1 MQSFTLNY
9 TNNEDWIKNLD
20 QQTIINYI
28 KLGKYISDN
37 VLMKL
42 RIDHT
47 DDPLI
52 GDMKTIF
59 TDKIDELTKNVDA
72 KLFKYN
78 ENSQKKGEYN
88 QSLVE
93 EIYNKWFKDA
103 VFEDKSKEPHCGDA
117 WIKSDTIPLTLV
129 ELKHY
134 TNAVPT
140 KEVEKFKQ
148 DMNNTGIT
156 YGLFI
161 ATGNITKKP
170 KCISCENMADKTLV
184 YVPNADEPSIIAG
197 TLMIKHI
204 HMNRC
209 DNGNNSTK
217 NENIIRMIKSKIPQ
231 IKDKINTI
239 ETYREK
245 IKTKK
250 KALNDTL
257 DEIDEEMKAFNLD
270 FVSFINGIESDIQ
283 FLM

>member
-1 MQSFTLNY
+1 MQSVNINY
-9 TNNEDWIKNLD
+9 TRNDNWIGELD
-20 QQTIINYI
+20 EQTLINYL

-37 VLMKL
+37 VIMKL
-42 RIDHT
+42 KIDHT

-72 KLFKYN
+72 KLFKYS

-93 EIYNKWFKDA
+93 EIYNKWFKDI

-117 WIKSDTIPLTLV
+117 WIQSDTIPLTLV

-148 DMNNTGIT
+148 DMNNTGLEF
-156 YGLFI
+156 GLFI

-204 HMNRC
+204 YMNR
-209 DNGNNSTK
+209 NVHGNDTSK
-217 NENIIRMIKSKIPQ
+217 NEKVIRMIKSKIPQ

-239 ETYREK
+239 ETYRDK